1 MSNETLQDDYKKF
14 LPDFVD
20 HRFDILKRAIIEGRG
35 FEISHNL
42 LVWMVERY
50 RKLVGVPLEEP
61 LNGQLIPQS
70 PDEYHDLTEHDYLEA
85 LGIERLY
92 AALVNAQESP
102 EHLIH
107 LAHALGRAAKETN
120 ILSDSKPNTPSL
132 DPLPPTTLPLSIN
145 LPRTIVSSTSKLDDH
160 PVAGDFHQYR
170 HRVSTHDDIRATID
184 QSIRETSTGPMD
196 EQSSNLSV
204 SDMGNAARESTPDVD
219 ESPRHADEDQ
229 ESISE
234 NVHGAGKM
242 SHVQGPQATTDN
254 LVVDGYM
261 IGNNGESQDDSKNDE
276 SRMNVDSSNI
286 SANGMDTVLENC
298 GESAKDNR
306 NSRHGTD
313 GEGKRKRTDSM
324 ALSPKKVLLLSLNR
338 SNIDLTENSYQG
350 HNERGN
356 IKRSKPSSS
365 TSGILAK
372 ANEPPIARSPMTTL
386 ADSTSP
392 SRVRPIPH
400 NSIHGEPPAI
410 EVVEEGSYVA
420 NQQEAS
426 TSQQTLDTAISQL
439 SAATQV

>member
-1 MSNETLQDDYKKF
+1 
-14 LPDFVD
+14 
-20 HRFDILKRAIIEGRG
+20 
-35 FEISHNL
+35 
-42 LVWMVERY
+42 
-50 RKLVGVPLEEP
+50 
-61 LNGQLIPQS
+61 
-70 PDEYHDLTEHDYLEA
+70 
-85 LGIERLY
+85 
-92 AALVNAQESP
+92 
-102 EHLIH
+102 
-107 LAHALGRAAKETN
+107 
-120 ILSDSKPNTPSL
+120 
-132 DPLPPTTLPLSIN
+132 
-145 LPRTIVSSTSKLDDH
+145 
-160 PVAGDFHQYR
+160 
-170 HRVSTHDDIRATID
+170 
-184 QSIRETSTGPMD
+184 MD

-313 GEGKRKRTDSM
+313 GEGKRKRADSI